1 MTSSLRLLLCVSLLT
16 TIGCA
21 DTTTTPERRDAGRD
35 GAVEALDVAIADA
48 SSGVIDAPR
57 STGEDAPGIASDAP
71 GADAPGADATRADAP
86 GARVDAQGMVSLSCG
101 GRGGAMCGRG
111 QFCNIPPENI
121 CGAADGPGVCT
132 DIPELCTRELNPQ
145 CGCDGN
151 TYGNPCMAAMAGVSI
166 VSSGACRMVAAGSC
180 DARRVACAAPRPRCL
195 IGQAPSVVGSCWGP
209 CVDASTCT
217 CSTTEECPAIT
228 GFSEVC
234 YRSGFCGP
242 AL

>member
-1 MTSSLRLLLCVSLLT
+1 MTSSLRLIVSVSLLT

-21 DTTTTPERRDAGRD
+21 GTTTTPERRDAGRD
-35 GAVEALDVAIADA
+35 GAVEALDVAIPDA
-48 SSGVIDAPR
+48 PSSVIDAP
-57 STGEDAPGIASDAP
+57 SSPGEDAPGIASDAP
-71 GADAPGADATRADAP
+71 GADATGADAP

>member
-1 MTSSLRLLLCVSLLT
+1 MTSSSLRLLLSVSFLT
-16 TIGCA
+16 TLGCA
-21 DTTTTPERRDAGRD
+21 GTTVTPERRDAGRD
-35 GAVEALDVAIADA
+35 GAIEALDVAIPDA
-48 SSGVIDAPR
+48 PSSVIDAPN
-57 STGEDAPGIASDAP
+57 SADEDAPGMASDAP
-71 GADAPGADATRADAP
+71 GADAP

-166 VSSGACRMVAAGSC
+166 VSSGACRMAAGSC
-180 DARRVACAAPRPRCL
+180 DGRRVACDALPPRCL
-195 IGQAPSVVGSCWGP
+195 RGQAPSVVGSCWGP
-209 CVDASTCT
+209 CVQANTCT
-217 CSTTEECPAIT
+217 CSTTDECPSIT
-228 GFSEVC
+228 GYSEVC